1 MAQTI
6 GNPLSWTAQHLG
18 AAGRHLGAATGR
30 LGGDH
35 SVAMPQTRRLEMAD
49 IGAALRAGWG
59 DFLAGRSD
67 VMALMLVYPVA
78 GLLLIGFALHMQLL
92 PHLVPLVTGFALLGP
107 VAAVGLYEMS
117 RRREAGQSASW
128 LDGLSVLRSPR
139 FGPVLVLG
147 LYLTALFVIWMLT
160 AHGIYAVTVGP
171 ELPASIA
178 GFLRDVA
185 TTPEGWTM
193 AIAGTLVGACFA
205 LAALAASVVSF
216 PMLLDRNVSLP
227 VAVATS
233 AHLLRE
239 NPRVVLSW
247 GALIA
252 VALVLAAIPLLL
264 GLVVVL
270 PVLGHASWHLYRR
283 AVV

>member
-18 AAGRHLGAATGR
+18 AAGRHLGEATER

-35 SVAMPQTRRLEMAD
+35 TVAMPQTRRLEMAD
-49 IGAALRAGWG
+49 IAHALRAGWR

-67 VMALMLVYPVA
+67 VMFLVLVYPVA
-78 GLLLIGFALHMQLL
+78 GMVLVAFALHMQLL
-92 PHLVPLVTGFALLGP
+92 PHLVPLVMGFALLGP

-128 LDGLSVLRSPR
+128 LDGLGVVRRPQ
-139 FGPVLVLG
+139 FGAVLVLG
-147 LYLTALFVIWMLT
+147 LYLAALFALWMLT
-160 AHGIYAVTVGP
+160 AHWIYALTVGP
-171 ELPASIA
+171 EMPASFSA
-178 GFLRDVA
+178 FLRDVA

-216 PMLLDRNVSLP
+216 PMLLDRNVSVP

-233 AHLLRE
+233 ARLLRR

-252 VALVLAAIPLLL
+252 VMLALGAIPMLL

>member
-1 MAQTI
+1 MAHTI

-18 AAGRHLGAATGR
+18 AAGRHLGAATER

-49 IGAALRAGWG
+49 IGHALRAGWR
-59 DFLAGRSD
+59 DFLAARSD
-67 VMALMLVYPVA
+67 VMFLVLVYPVA
-78 GLLLIGFALHMQLL
+78 GLVLVAFALHMQLL
-92 PHLVPLVTGFALLGP
+92 PHLMPLVMGFALLGP

-128 LDGLSVLRSPR
+128 LDGLGVLRSPR
-139 FGPVLVLG
+139 FGAILVLG
-147 LYLTALFVIWMLT
+147 LYLAVLFVGWMLV
-160 AHGIYAVTVGP
+160 AHGIYALTVGP
-171 ELPASIA
+171 ELPASIPD
-178 GFLRDVA
+178 FLRDVA
-185 TTPEGWTM
+185 TTRAGWIM

-216 PMLLDRNVSLP
+216 PMLLDRNVSVA

-233 AHLLRE
+233 ARLLRE

-247 GALIA
+247 GALIG
-252 VALVLAAIPLLL
+252 VALVIGAIPLLL

-270 PVLGHASWHLYRR
+270 PVLGHASWHFYRR